1 MLPKHEVTHDP
12 RRSKTSPNIDW
23 FPLKLVKLLLRNESG
38 GTWNLQPVSSLGQV
52 SDPGSQS
59 TSIHSRRKLTSSV
72 LVCAQVPY
80 LVDPNTGTSIG
91 DSEKI
96 VEYLFK
102 TYGQASA
109 TRSDAA

>member
-1 MLPKHEVTHDP
+1 MV
-12 RRSKTSPNIDW
+12 
-23 FPLKLVKLLLRNESG
+23 RNESG
-38 GTWNLQPVSSLGQV
+38 GTWNLQLVSSLGPS
-52 SDPGSQS
+52 SDPGSPS
-59 TSIHSRRKLTSSV
+59 TSLHLRRKLTSSV

-102 TYGQASA
+102 TYGQTPE
-109 TRSDAA
+109 TRSVAA